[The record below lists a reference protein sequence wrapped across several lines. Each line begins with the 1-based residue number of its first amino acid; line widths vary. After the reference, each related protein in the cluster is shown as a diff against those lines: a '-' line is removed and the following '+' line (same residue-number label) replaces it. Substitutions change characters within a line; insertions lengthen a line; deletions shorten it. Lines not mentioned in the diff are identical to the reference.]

1 MINSIILLHN
11 GEFYERF
18 SSELK
23 ELNPAVEIIL
33 LNDLAGLIA
42 LPQSL
47 LDRSRLIA
55 YLSGVIVPLSVINK
69 LKYGAYN
76 FHPGPPTRPGYASL
90 EMAIY
95 EGDEVYG
102 TTVHEMDELVD
113 AGKINGI
120 HAFPVPKNANA
131 FDLYKLTMN
140 SMLALFSQKKNE
152 LLNEAPL
159 ISYPIPWGNK
169 KFTRA
174 EYMAYLRIAKDI
186 TKEELDL
193 RIRAFGYDFDHKLK
207 LIESGNIYELE
218 NSDRPDG
225 YLDYDDFQVI
235 CGQKFIRTKVLVN
248 N

>member
-76 FHPGPPTRPGYASL
+76 FHPGPQPDR
-90 EMAIY
+90 
-95 EGDEVYG
+95 V
-102 TTVHEMDELVD
+102 
-113 AGKINGI
+113 
-120 HAFPVPKNANA
+120 
-131 FDLYKLTMN
+131 
-140 SMLALFSQKKNE
+140 ML
-152 LLNEAPL
+152 
-159 ISYPIPWGNK
+159 
-169 KFTRA
+169 
-174 EYMAYLRIAKDI
+174 
-186 TKEELDL
+186 
-193 RIRAFGYDFDHKLK
+193 H
-207 LIESGNIYELE
+207 
-218 NSDRPDG
+218 
-225 YLDYDDFQVI
+225 
-235 CGQKFIRTKVLVN
+235 
-248 N
+248 